1 MDSESNKILESLL
14 KKVKPM
20 NDFVETI
27 EPEEIIEDDENDI
40 IEPEEESEE
49 DAAE

>member
-1 MDSESNKILESLL
+1 MDEESNKILESLL

-27 EPEEIIEDDENDI
+27 MPDEDDDSDI
-40 IEPEEESEE
+40 IEEEETDE
-49 DAAE
+49 DEDIEI